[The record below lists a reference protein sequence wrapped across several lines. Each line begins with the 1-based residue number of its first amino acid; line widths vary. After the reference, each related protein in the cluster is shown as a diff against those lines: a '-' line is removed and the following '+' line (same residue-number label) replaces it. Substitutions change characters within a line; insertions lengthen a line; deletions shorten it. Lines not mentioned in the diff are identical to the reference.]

1 MAPPLSPVATSACCQ
16 VCHYYF
22 PERSGVE
29 NVKILKAKQ
38 RHQVVAFE
46 TAASFTLNTPEFAC
60 GLQWS
65 VQPNLDTSATFCGL
79 YEEASSHPNVE
90 ARCQPCYIYY
100 IYINM
105 YLDIEEFS

>member
-1 MAPPLSPVATSACCQ
+1 M
-16 VCHYYF
+16 
-22 PERSGVE
+22 E

-46 TAASFTLNTPEFAC
+46 TAASFTLNTPEFASE
-60 GLQWS
+60 LQWS
-65 VQPNLDTSATFCGL
+65 VQPNLHSSATFFFCGL
-79 YEEASSHPNVE
+79 FEEASSLPNVE